1 MPASRSDKRKVEQ
14 YARTLLD
21 AAKTEGRENAD
32 LVQWRHAVKF
42 SPEVLEVL
50 TSLQNESDPA
60 LISKVYTQLQ
70 SLVAKDD
77 STVMVTVT
85 TAVEMDDELREKVLA
100 KAHELFNAAIYLVE
114 RIDPNILG
122 GIIIEGKGRRYDASV
137 RAQLATVRTA
147 LDSTFLG
154 GEV

>member
-1 MPASRSDKRKVEQ
+1 MPAPCS
-14 YARTLLD
+14 TLRRPRG
-21 AAKTEGRENAD
+21 AKT
-32 LVQWRHAVKF
+32 
-42 SPEVLEVL
+42 P
-50 TSLQNESDPA
+50 TA